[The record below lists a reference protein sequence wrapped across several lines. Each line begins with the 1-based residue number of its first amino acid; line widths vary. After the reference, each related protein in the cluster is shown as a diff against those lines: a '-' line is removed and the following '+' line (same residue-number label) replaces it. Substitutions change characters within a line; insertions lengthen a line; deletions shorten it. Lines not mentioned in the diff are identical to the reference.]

1 MSHST
6 TVSLELLETIHQLQQ
21 LSSLSEFGLAGGT
34 NLALRYG
41 HRISVDIDLFSPSMI
56 GIRGLETICEEI
68 RKIFSERILSSQL
81 INDDLA
87 DQYCF
92 ARILIKTKIGQIKV
106 EIMQN
111 VPLLDQVEI
120 IGAIKMI
127 SIKDIGVLKLKS
139 LCSRMAKKDA
149 YDLDLITDQKGYSL
163 EELIDRYQE
172 KERIF
177 SSETDKWVFD
187 LDEHSNPAV
196 DPNALLA
203 FDETDYIYADNR
215 PMHSDDQLNI
225 VPPAKSYIAAKSSL
239 RRKVREYMG
248 KKGFE
253 LPPLKPVN

>member
-68 RKIFSERILSSQL
+68 RKIFGERILSSQL

-139 LCSRMAKKDA
+139 LCSRMAKKM
-149 YDLDLITDQKGYSL
+149 
-163 EELIDRYQE
+163 
-172 KERIF
+172 
-177 SSETDKWVFD
+177 
-187 LDEHSNPAV
+187 
-196 DPNALLA
+196 
-203 FDETDYIYADNR
+203 
-215 PMHSDDQLNI
+215 PMTLT
-225 VPPAKSYIAAKSSL
+225 
-239 RRKVREYMG
+239 
-248 KKGFE
+248 
-253 LPPLKPVN
+253 

>member
-6 TVSLELLETIHQLQQ
+6 SVSGELLETIHELQQ

-41 HRISVDIDLFSPSMI
+41 HRISVDIDLFSPSII
-56 GIRGLETICEEI
+56 GIKGLETVCDEI
-68 RKIFSERILSSQL
+68 KKYYSERVISSQL
-81 INDDLA
+81 INDELG

-92 ARILIKTKIGQIKV
+92 ARLLIKTPNGQIKV

-111 VPLLDQVEI
+111 IPLLDELEVKYGI
-120 IGAIKMI
+120 RMI

-149 YDLDLITDQKGYSL
+149 YDLDLITDQEGYSL
-163 EELIDRYQE
+163 EELIDKYQE
-172 KERIF
+172 KESRF
-177 SSETDKWVFD
+177 SKETDKWIFD
-187 LDEHSNPAV
+187 LDEHPNPAV

-203 FDETDYIYADNR
+203 FDVTDYRFADNR
-215 PMHSDDQLNI
+215 PMHSNDQLNI
-225 VPPAKSYIAAKSSL
+225 VPPAKLYSAAKLSL
-239 RRKVREYMG
+239 RRKVKDYMR

-253 LPPLKPVN
+253 LPPVKPVN